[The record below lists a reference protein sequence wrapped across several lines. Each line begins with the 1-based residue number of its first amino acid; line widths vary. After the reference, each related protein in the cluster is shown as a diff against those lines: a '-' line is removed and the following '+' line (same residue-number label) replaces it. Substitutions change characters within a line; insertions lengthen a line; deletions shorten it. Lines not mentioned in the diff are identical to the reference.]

1 MNHLGEISIQ
11 QVLAD
16 IREGG
21 GKPFHLQFVRATG
34 KTKGTVKTVA
44 KAIYG
49 RSKTPGVSA
58 PTGGSD
64 RKRALHIDKGTLPLT
79 DYESSEYFTPLI
91 ACITAFNG
99 YKVIH

>member
-1 MNHLGEISIQ
+1 MNYLGEISIQ

-16 IREGG
+16 IRENTGQ
-21 GKPFHLQFVRATG
+21 PFHLQFVRAT
-34 KTKGTVKTVA
+34 KDKGTVKTVA

-58 PTGGSD
+58 PSVGSE
-64 RKRALHIDKGTLPLT
+64 RKRALHIDRGTLPLT
-79 DYESSEYFTPLI
+79 DYENGEYFTPLI
-91 ACITAFNG
+91 ACITGFNG